1 MLHMHG
7 RAAYG
12 REDRIMGFENLT
24 DEQKAK
30 AMACKTPEEML
41 ALAKEEGYEL
51 TDEEL
56 EGVAGGWD
64 LPCNCDAEGCG
75 AYTGGQD

>member
-1 MLHMHG
+1 MSI
-7 RAAYG
+7 
-12 REDRIMGFENLT
+12 EDLSPDVVE
-24 DEQKAK
+24 KVK
-30 AMACKTPEEML
+30 ACKTPEEML

-51 TDEEL
+51 TDEQL
-56 EGVAGGWD
+56 ESVSGGWD

>member
-1 MLHMHG
+1 MKFADLSP
-7 RAAYG
+7 
-12 REDRIMGFENLT
+12 
-24 DEQKAK
+24 EQAK
-30 AMACKTPEEML
+30 RAMACTTPEEML
-41 ALAKEEGYEL
+41 ALAKEEGYDL
-51 TDEEL
+51 TDEQL

>member
-1 MLHMHG
+1 MRG
-7 RAAYG
+7 SVACD
-12 REDRIMGFENLT
+12 EKDRDMDFENLT

-41 ALAKEEGYEL
+41 ALAHAEGYEL
-51 TDEEL
+51 TDEQL

>member
-1 MLHMHG
+1 MNFG
-7 RAAYG
+7 G
-12 REDRIMGFENLT
+12 LT
-24 DEQKAK
+24 EEQKAK
-30 AMACKTPEEML
+30 AMACKSPEDML

-51 TDEEL
+51 TNEQL

-75 AYTGGQD
+75 AYTGGMD